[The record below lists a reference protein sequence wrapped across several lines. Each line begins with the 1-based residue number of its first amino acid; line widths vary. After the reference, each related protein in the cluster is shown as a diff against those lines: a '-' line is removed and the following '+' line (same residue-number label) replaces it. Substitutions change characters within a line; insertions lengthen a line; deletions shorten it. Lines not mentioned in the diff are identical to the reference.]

1 MYFPPCFIFIVL
13 ILYFYPLVYVKDYI
27 GIIPFRAKKI
37 DISGVLYYYI
47 NILVFYY
54 TKFIDAGDPKLAR
67 NKKQLPSGVEDI
79 LPQECYLKRNIEADL
94 RRTFAGAGYD
104 EVSTPSYEYYD
115 VFSSGAGSYL
125 QEKVIKFFDASG
137 AILALRP
144 DLTIPIARMA
154 ASKLMEDDAP
164 KRLFYLENSFRA
176 EEPAVG
182 RSSEF
187 FQAGIELIGD
197 ASIGADA
204 EVAAVAVEALLA
216 SGLSDFKIEL
226 GQVAFFKGLIAE
238 YALSDALID
247 EIRHQIDCK
256 NEYELARLM
265 EAAGVDNTLKKNLTE
280 LMQLFGG
287 EETFD
292 KAKSM
297 AASPACIAAA
307 ENLHAV
313 YRLLC
318 DFGLSDYI
326 TIDFGILQ
334 DLSYY
339 TGMVFR
345 GITEK
350 MGFPILTGGRYDHL
364 LFDFGKDAPATG
376 FALYLKR
383 LMIALERQGKLSGF
397 YTTDSAVSCDALSA
411 AAAYAFVK
419 ERRKAGERVL
429 FCAGLSRAELVALKK
444 DKQAKKA
451 ICFIDNNKVE
461 Y

>member
-1 MYFPPCFIFIVL
+1 M
-13 ILYFYPLVYVKDYI
+13 
-27 GIIPFRAKKI
+27 
-37 DISGVLYYYI
+37 
-47 NILVFYY
+47 
-54 TKFIDAGDPKLAR
+54 TR
-67 NKKQLPSGVEDI
+67 NKKQLPAGVEDI
-79 LPQECYLKRNIEADL
+79 LPQECYLKRGIETNL

-125 QEKVIKFFDASG
+125 QEKVIKFFDANG

-182 RSSEF
+182 RSAEF

-197 ASIGADA
+197 ATVGADA
-204 EVAAVAVEALLA
+204 ESVAVAIEALLA

-226 GQVAFFKGLIAE
+226 GQVGFFKSLIAD
-238 YALSDALID
+238 YDLSDELID
-247 EIRHQIDCK
+247 QIRHQIDCK
-256 NEYELARLM
+256 NEFELLALLDS
-265 EAAGVDNTLKKNLTE
+265 AGINAELKKNLTE
-280 LMQLFGG
+280 LLNLFGG
-287 EETFD
+287 RDTFD
-292 KAKSM
+292 KAK
-297 AASPACIAAA
+297 ALTNNPNCAKAVD
-307 ENLHAV
+307 NLYGV
-313 YRLLC
+313 YQLLC
-318 DFGLSDYI
+318 DYGLADYL
-326 TIDFGILQ
+326 TVDFGILQ

-350 MGFPILTGGRYDHL
+350 MGFPILTGGRYDYL
-364 LFDFGKDAPATG
+364 LNDFGKDAPATG

-397 YTTDSAVSCDALSA
+397 YTTDAVVSCDLTSA
-411 AAAYAFVK
+411 ATAYAFVK
-419 ERRKAGERVL
+419 AERKAGARVL
-429 FCAGLSRAELVALKK
+429 FCAGLEQSALLALKK
-444 DKQAKKA
+444 DKKAKKA
-451 ICFIDNNKVE
+451 ICFIDNKKVE